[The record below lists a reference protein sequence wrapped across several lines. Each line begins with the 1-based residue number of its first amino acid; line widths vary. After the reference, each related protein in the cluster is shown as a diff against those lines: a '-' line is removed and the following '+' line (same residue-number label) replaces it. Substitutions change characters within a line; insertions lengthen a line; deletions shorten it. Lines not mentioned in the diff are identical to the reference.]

1 MLHLR
6 SVKFDHLTILSHNR
20 YPFSLP
26 LFQTLEELPFHTPVT
41 FFIGENGTGK
51 STLLSAIAAAI
62 GSIVV
67 GGASLDND
75 PDLASAHEL
84 SDCMKLQWHAK
95 TRKGFFLRAED
106 FINYTKNLT
115 KLRSE
120 MEDELNHVDFT
131 YRDRSD
137 YAKSL
142 AKMPYASQLH
152 ALRESYGEG
161 LDKQSHGESFFN
173 LFHSRFVPGGLY
185 LLDEPE
191 TPLSPLKQL
200 SLISMLKDMERQG
213 GQFIIATHSPIL
225 MAYPGATLLSFDH
238 TPLQPIAYNE
248 IEHVHLTRDFLN
260 NPDAYLRHL

>member
-6 SVKFDHLTILSHNR
+6 SVKFDHLTIRSQNR

-41 FFIGENGTGK
+41 FFVGENGTGK
-51 STLLSAIAAAI
+51 STLLSALAAAI

-75 PDLASAHEL
+75 PDLVSAKEL
-84 SDCMKLQWHAK
+84 SHCLKLQWHAK

-106 FINYTKNLT
+106 FINYTKRIAQ
-115 KLRSE
+115 LRTE
-120 MEDELNHVDFT
+120 MENDIIRVDQTFH
-131 YRDRSD
+131 DRSD
-137 YAKSL
+137 YARSL
-142 AKMPYASQLH
+142 AKMPYAGQLH

-161 LDKQSHGESFFN
+161 LDKQSHGESFFS

-200 SLISMLKDMERQG
+200 SLISMLKDMENQG

-225 MAYPGATLLSFDH
+225 MAYPGATILNFDH

-248 IEHVHLTRDFLN
+248 IEHVNLTRDFLN
-260 NPDAYLRHL
+260 NPDAFLRRL

>member
-6 SVKFDHLTILSHNR
+6 SVKFDHLTIRSQNR

-41 FFIGENGTGK
+41 FFVGENGTGK
-51 STLLSAIAAAI
+51 STLLSALAAAI

-75 PDLASAHEL
+75 PDLVSAKEL
-84 SDCMKLQWHAK
+84 SHCLKLQWHAK

-106 FINYTKNLT
+106 FINYTKRIAQ
-115 KLRSE
+115 LRTE
-120 MEDELNHVDFT
+120 IENDIIRVDQTFH
-131 YRDRSD
+131 DRSD
-137 YAKSL
+137 YARSL
-142 AKMPYASQLH
+142 AKMPYAGQLH

-161 LDKQSHGESFFN
+161 LDKQSHGESFFS

-200 SLISMLKDMERQG
+200 SLISMLKDMENQG

-225 MAYPGATLLSFDH
+225 MAYPGATILNFDH

-248 IEHVHLTRDFLN
+248 IEHVNLTRDFLN
-260 NPDAYLRHL
+260 NPDAFLRRL

>member
-6 SVKFDHLTILSHNR
+6 SVEIDRKQIPSQPN

-26 LFQTLEELPFHTPVT
+26 LFQTFERLNLTTPVT
-41 FFIGENGTGK
+41 FFVGENGTGK
-51 STLLSAIAAAI
+51 STLLSALAAAI

-75 PDLASAHEL
+75 PDLVSAKEL
-84 SDCMKLQWHAK
+84 SHCLKLQWHAK

-106 FINYTKNLT
+106 FINYTKRIAQ
-115 KLRSE
+115 LRTE
-120 MEDELNHVDFT
+120 MENDIIRVDQTFH
-131 YRDRSD
+131 DRSD
-137 YAKSL
+137 YARSL
-142 AKMPYASQLH
+142 AKMPYAGQLH

-161 LDKQSHGESFFN
+161 LDKQSHGESFFS

-200 SLISMLKDMERQG
+200 SLISMLKDMENQG

-225 MAYPGATLLSFDH
+225 MAYPGATILNFDH

-248 IEHVHLTRDFLN
+248 IEHVNLTRDFLN
-260 NPDAYLRHL
+260 NPDAFLRRL

>member
-6 SVKFDHLTILSHNR
+6 SVKFDHLTIRSQNR

-41 FFIGENGTGK
+41 FFVGENGTGK
-51 STLLSAIAAAI
+51 STLLSALAAAI

-75 PDLASAHEL
+75 PDLVSAKEL
-84 SDCMKLQWHAK
+84 SHCLKLQWHAK

-106 FINYTKNLT
+106 FINYTKRIAQ
-115 KLRSE
+115 LRTE
-120 MEDELNHVDFT
+120 MENDIIRVDQTFH
-131 YRDRSD
+131 DRSD
-137 YAKSL
+137 YARSL
-142 AKMPYASQLH
+142 AKMPYAGQLH

-161 LDKQSHGESFFN
+161 LDKQSHGESFFS

-200 SLISMLKDMERQG
+200 SLIALLKDMENQG
-213 GQFIIATHSPIL
+213 GQFIIATHSPLL
-225 MAYPGATLLSFDH
+225 MAYPGATIFSFDH

-248 IEHVHLTRDFLN
+248 IEHVNLTRDFLN
-260 NPDAYLRHL
+260 NPDAFLRRL